1 MKEILTVFQKA
12 GRDIKAAAQQ
22 DNRHPRETVHKKK
35 KPTLRIK
42 TYSHTGQHLSFK
54 LGTQVTPELQE
65 TA

>member
-35 KPTLRIK
+35 KTNLENQNIF
-42 TYSHTGQHLSFK
+42 THWSTFVFQAGDTGY
-54 LGTQVTPELQE
+54 T
-65 TA
+65 